1 MYYYF
6 YNDKKVVESI
16 LPINT
21 RLNKAFV
28 ELTPEQ
34 TAFYLEHPTAS
45 VHEIKNCELDPP
57 YVPPTPDVAQYASEK
72 NTELK
77 TECYATVTVTTLEY
91 AAANAVLAGTALVYT
106 GKRHYTTS
114 EAIALMKRFMDESD
128 HALDVYETYSVQ
140 ITAASSI
147 EDIDTIYQQALEA
160 LYVND
165 GNNK

>member
-6 YNDKKVVESI
+6 YQDRKVVESI

-45 VHEIKNCELDPP
+45 IHEIKKCELDPP
-57 YVPPTPDVAQYASEK
+57 YVPPTPDVAQYAAEK
-72 NTELK
+72 DKELK
-77 TECYATVTVTTLEY
+77 DKCYDTVTVTTLEY
-91 AAANAVLAGTALVYT
+91 SAANAVLAGTTLVYT
-106 GKRHYTTS
+106 GTRHYSTS
-114 EAIALMKRFMDESD
+114 EAMTLMKRFMDQSD
-128 HALDVYETYSVQ
+128 HALDVYETYSPQ
-140 ITAASSI
+140 ILSASNI

-160 LYVND
+160 LYVNS
-165 GNNK
+165 NK